1 MEKAKKLLEFIRNFV
16 EVYIPVLSFVIMFV
30 VFVIQIAARYVFN
43 NPLPW
48 AYEITVTCYL
58 WTVVLSACYAERSRS
73 HVTFTLVYDA
83 LGIKAK
89 AVCAFLGNL
98 IIAVAFAVS
107 IVPSIKFVS
116 FMKMQETSVFHIG
129 LNIVYAPYIL
139 FLIFILIYTLS
150 DMYNQFMVFT
160 GLGGQAAVDK
170 MLNNTKNET
179 QEAIENSANQEEA

>member
-1 MEKAKKLLEFIRNFV
+1 
-16 EVYIPVLSFVIMFV
+16 MFV

-160 GLGGQAAVDK
+160 GLGGQAAIDK

-179 QEAIENSANQEEA
+179 QEAIENSVNQEEA

>member
-179 QEAIENSANQEEA
+179 QEAIENSVNQEEA

>member
-73 HVTFTLVYDA
+73 HATFTLVYDA

-160 GLGGQAAVDK
+160 GLGGQAAIDK

-179 QEAIENSANQEEA
+179 QEAIENSVNQEEA

>member
-160 GLGGQAAVDK
+160 GLGGQAAIDK

-179 QEAIENSANQEEA
+179 QEAIENSVNQEEA